1 MVYNYYFAGF
11 FSYQNKKYGQFFCA
25 VNTYTKRVFATA
37 IPNNKTATLIKAIK
51 EMIKVNKY

>member
-1 MVYNYYFAGF
+1 MYNYYFAGF
-11 FSYQNKKYGQFFCA
+11 FSYQNKKYGQFYCA